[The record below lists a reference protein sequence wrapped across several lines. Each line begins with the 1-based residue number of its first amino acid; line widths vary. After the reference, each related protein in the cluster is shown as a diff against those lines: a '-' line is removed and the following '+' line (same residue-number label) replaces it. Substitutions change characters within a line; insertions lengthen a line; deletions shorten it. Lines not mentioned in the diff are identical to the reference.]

1 VHDEKEMTKL
11 NRSFLDAV
19 WMRNKDE
26 VRRLLEMGAD
36 VDARNKEHEEAAIIL
51 ATKSGDPEMV
61 ELLIHKGAQVNAR
74 DDEGRTAL
82 FFAEVSSQ
90 VFASLIAAGADTKA
104 KDYEGN
110 TILMRKVAGSPSVAE
125 VEELLRLGIE
135 ADVRNQVG
143 ESALDL
149 AVSLGLVNV
158 IERLRSIPAG
168 EEGRAD

>member
-1 VHDEKEMTKL
+1 MGKKRRKL
-11 NRSFLDAV
+11 NRGFLDAV
-19 WMRNKDE
+19 CMRSHSE

-36 VDARNKEHEEAAIIL
+36 VDARNEEHSEVAIIL
-51 ATKSGDPEMV
+51 AAKSGDAEMV
-61 ELLIHKGAQVNAR
+61 ELLINKGAQVNAR

-82 FFAEVSSQ
+82 FFAKVNSP
-90 VFASLIAAGADTKA
+90 VFASLIAAGAEIKA

-110 TILMRKVAGSPSVAE
+110 TILMRQIAGSASLAE

-135 ADVRNQVG
+135 AGLRNEAG

-158 IERLRSIPAG
+158 IERLKSIPAG
-168 EEGRAD
+168 